1 MTDHRQINFRLS
13 RSRTIAAPAAAVFP
27 LIASFH
33 EWQKWSPWEGVDP
46 DLKRTF
52 TGPDSGLGARYEWSG
67 TKKAGAGTMEVIEAD
82 EPTLVVVDLRFLKP
96 FKAENLSTF
105 TLTETHGET
114 RVDWVM
120 TGHRVISSCGCWRG
134 SFPLTKKS
142 ARTSSVDWTPW
153 PLSRLR
159 RPPHRRE
166 RCAVVGER

>member
-13 RSRTIAAPAAAVFP
+13 RSRTIAAPATAVFP

-67 TKKAGAGTMEVIEAD
+67 NKKAGAGTMEVIEAD
-82 EPTLVVVDLRFLKP
+82 DPTLVVVDLRFLKP

-105 TLTETHGET
+105 TLAEKDGET

-120 TGHRVISSCGCWRG
+120 TGHRNLFLRVLARIIPIDKEVGKDFERG
-134 SFPLTKKS
+134 LESLAAAATRNS
-142 ARTSSVDWTPW
+142 A
-153 PLSRLR
+153 
-159 RPPHRRE
+159 
-166 RCAVVGER
+166 